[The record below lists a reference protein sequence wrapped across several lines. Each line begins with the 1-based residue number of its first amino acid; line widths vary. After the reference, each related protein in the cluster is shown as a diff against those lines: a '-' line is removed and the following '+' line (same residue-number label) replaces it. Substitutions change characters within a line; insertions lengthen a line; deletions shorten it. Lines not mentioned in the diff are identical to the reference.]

1 LFNIAG
7 AAARNPSHGL
17 GVTAGD
23 RGVDELDY
31 SLIRLLTI
39 NARQSIRELA
49 RELNLAAS
57 TVHARLTRLVKNG
70 IIRRFTILPNYNAL
84 GYTVTVLIL
93 LQVEGGKIVEV
104 GEYLAKF
111 PNVVAVY
118 DITGDY
124 DLAVIAKFRS
134 VEELDKFIK
143 TVNKMPEVKR
153 TVTSLALR
161 SIKEDPA
168 APLLA

>member
-1 LFNIAG
+1 
-7 AAARNPSHGL
+7 
-17 GVTAGD
+17 VTANE
-23 RGVDELDY
+23 RKVDELDY
-31 SLIRLLTI
+31 NLIRLLAL

-57 TVHARLTRLVKNG
+57 TVHARLMRLVKSG
-70 IIRRFTILPNYNAL
+70 IIKRFTILPDYNAL

-104 GEYLAKF
+104 GEYLARF

-124 DLAVIAKFRS
+124 DLALIAKFRS
-134 VEELDKFIK
+134 VDELDKFIK
-143 TVNKMPEVKR
+143 AVNRLPEVKR

-168 APLLA
+168 APLLV

>member
-1 LFNIAG
+1 MPG
-7 AAARNPSHGL
+7 EEKGL
-17 GVTAGD
+17 
-23 RGVDELDY
+23 DELDLN
-31 SLIRLLTI
+31 LIRMLAM
-39 NARQSIRELA
+39 NSRQSIRELA

-57 TVHARLTRLVKNG
+57 TVHARLTRLVKSG
-70 IIRRFTILPNYNAL
+70 VIRRFTIIPDYNAL

-124 DLAVIAKFRS
+124 DLAVIAKFKS
-134 VEELDKFIK
+134 VNELDRFIK
-143 TVNKMPEVKR
+143 AVNRLPEVKR

-161 SIKEDPA
+161 AIKEDPA
-168 APLLA
+168 APLLV